1 MKTGKAV
8 RDTCIRYERSR
19 MASDMH
25 RARSCITGLALLLF
39 LCGCT
44 GMEKID
50 TAADLAAALQ
60 RGGLDYATQGPAKL
74 PKMKYGR
81 IDEGI
86 TLAGDGLSVDIV
98 RIEDERTYKAFLGA
112 GAILGAA
119 EAKTG
124 QRLPQRPDLYSKS
137 PFVIIVREE
146 PSPGEVKQ
154 ILEAVLGSE

>member
-1 MKTGKAV
+1 M
-8 RDTCIRYERSR
+8 I
-19 MASDMH
+19 
-25 RARSCITGLALLLF
+25 LF
-39 LCGCT
+39 LLVCGCT
-44 GMEKID
+44 GMEKIE
-50 TAADLAAALQ
+50 TATDLAAALQ
-60 RGGLDYATQGPAKL
+60 RGGLDYATREPAKL
-74 PKMKYGR
+74 PKMQYGR

-112 GAILGAA
+112 GAILGVA

-124 QRLPQRPDLYSKS
+124 QRLPERPDLYSKG

-154 ILEAVLGSE
+154 VLDAVLGSE